1 MGKPALSFK
10 HEEMSRIKF
19 LKDHVNG
26 IKKGDE
32 GEFTE
37 GRANYL
43 VRTGVAEYV
52 TDAEPKKSV
61 KQDKSK
67 PKRSVK
73 QESCKTC

>member
-1 MGKPALSFK
+1 
-10 HEEMSRIKF
+10 MSRIKF

-52 TDAEPKKSV
+52 TEAEPKQAV
-61 KQDKSK
+61 KQTKQKLKTTKS
-67 PKRSVK
+67 
-73 QESCKTC
+73 ELCKTC

>member
-1 MGKPALSFK
+1 
-10 HEEMSRIKF
+10 MSRITF

-52 TDAEPKKSV
+52 IEAEPKKAV
-61 KQDKSK
+61 KQPKQKLKTTKSE
-67 PKRSVK
+67 P
-73 QESCKTC
+73 CKTC